1 MANPTDEA
9 DRGALRLDFDRRL
22 LLQIHGSAI
31 TSDARLLPTCVA
43 RACAK
48 QISVG
53 LRSGARVLK
62 VLTCAKRL
70 ASVRS
75 SSPCFAD
82 DAAYLSGRSTEIP
95 LSLTWLL
102 TGLRPEVFERVD
114 AALISGPWLPRRR
127 DLQYPCRLL
136 PWPAEVRVGAPFSR
150 PRPAVKGCWP

>member
-1 MANPTDEA
+1 VRRQASAGRRTEA
-9 DRGALRLDFDRRL
+9 L
-22 LLQIHGSAI
+22 
-31 TSDARLLPTCVA
+31 TCA
-43 RACAK
+43 E
-48 QISVG
+48 QISAG
-53 LRSGARVLK
+53 LRSGARMLK

-70 ASVRS
+70 VSAQS

-95 LSLTWLL
+95 LSLTWVL
-102 TGLRPEVFERVD
+102 TGLGPEVFERVD